1 MMMKQNYLSRAGLL
15 AGWLLGALAAPADSI
30 WNSETS
36 RNPVADKK
44 ANRIGDIVMVTV
56 DEDSAT
62 YRNFKTKTEKAS
74 SADAS
79 LSSFLYGTSTGGSD
93 ALRHNGKY
101 PAMKFSGQNAFEGKG
116 EINNTDRIDTKFGAR
131 VVDVMPNNTMIIEG
145 VRRVSHTKETQTII
159 LRATVRLEDI
169 EADNSVISYKLAD
182 VSLRYINTGVASDT
196 QNKGWFTR
204 IWDKVSPF

>member
-1 MMMKQNYLSRAGLL
+1 MTKNKNSLTRVSLL

-44 ANRIGDIVMVTV
+44 ANRIGDLLMVQV

-62 YRNFKTKTEKAS
+62 YRNFKTKTEKTS
-74 SADAS
+74 STDAS
-79 LSSFLYGTSTGGSD
+79 VSSFLYGTSAGGSD
-93 ALRHNGKY
+93 ALRHDGKY
-101 PAMKFSGQNAFEGKG
+101 PAMKFSGANAFEGKG

-131 VVDVMPNNTMIIEG
+131 VVDVMPNNTLIIEG

-182 VSLRYINTGVASDT
+182 VSLRYINTGVASDA

>member
-1 MMMKQNYLSRAGLL
+1 MRVIVIGTLPASLFNFRGQLL
-15 AGWLLGALAAPADSI
+15 VSFL
-30 WNSETS
+30 E
-36 RNPVADKK
+36 
-44 ANRIGDIVMVTV
+44 
-56 DEDSAT
+56 
-62 YRNFKTKTEKAS
+62 KTKELTAMAS
-74 SADAS
+74 GA
-79 LSSFLYGTSTGGSD
+79 
-93 ALRHNGKY
+93 
-101 PAMKFSGQNAFEGKG
+101 NAFEGKG

-131 VVDVMPNNTMIIEG
+131 VVDVMPNNTLIIEG

-182 VSLRYINTGVASDT
+182 VSLRYINTGVASDA